1 MSSKGHGDFAHQ
13 ALDVFRNA
21 SARQL
26 QQFFTEEPKAKYGDG
41 GKQNELK
48 PCGKGGF
55 EAHQDADDNGA
66 DAEEK
71 YIKAARS
78 RKLREEK

>member
-1 MSSKGHGDFAHQ
+1 
-13 ALDVFRNA
+13 
-21 SARQL
+21 
-26 QQFFTEEPKAKYGDG
+26 
-41 GKQNELK
+41 LK
-48 PCGKGGF
+48 PGRACGLK
-55 EAHQDADDNGA
+55 ADQDADDNGA